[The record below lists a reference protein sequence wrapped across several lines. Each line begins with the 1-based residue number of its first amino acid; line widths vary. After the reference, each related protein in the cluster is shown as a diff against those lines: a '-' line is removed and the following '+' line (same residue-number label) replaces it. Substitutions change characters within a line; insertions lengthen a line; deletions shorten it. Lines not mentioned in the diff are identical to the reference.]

1 MRYFN
6 IKEVKGFTLGKEY
19 FILDQSINKMN
30 GIDNIFDRNSAYYE
44 LYYNGKVDDVYEYNY
59 VVSMNNGL
67 LKKRNSKIRK
77 KRFII
82 VDDFGKNRN
91 LTENQIKNIFINDLD
106 QVVSEIRNIKLNKL
120 NIK

>member
-6 IKEVKGFTLGKEY
+6 IKDVKGFTLGKEY
-19 FILDQSINKMN
+19 FILNQSINKMD
-30 GIDNIFDRNSAYYE
+30 GIDNIFDRNSNYYE
-44 LYYNGKVDDVYEYNY
+44 LYHNGKVNDVYEYND

-91 LTENQIKNIFINDLD
+91 FTENQIKNTFINDLN

-120 NIK
+120 NI